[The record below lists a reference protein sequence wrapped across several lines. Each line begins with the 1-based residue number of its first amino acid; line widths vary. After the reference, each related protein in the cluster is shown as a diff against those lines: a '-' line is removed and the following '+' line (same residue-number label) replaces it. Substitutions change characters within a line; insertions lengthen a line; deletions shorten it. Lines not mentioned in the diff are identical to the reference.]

1 MRTSHCRI
9 MLRQTRSKFTSSN
22 TKSSSRTSARIPS
35 QRTITNDSRLSNQFQ
50 TIRTALAVEASSMR
64 YAGYIMTQAEESL
77 MRGWDLVEDE
87 DGT

>member
-1 MRTSHCRI
+1 
-9 MLRQTRSKFTSSN
+9 MLRQTRSKFNTSASSN
-22 TKSSSRTSARIPS
+22 TKSSSSSRTSDARIPS

-77 MRGWDLVEDE
+77 MRGWDLIDDE